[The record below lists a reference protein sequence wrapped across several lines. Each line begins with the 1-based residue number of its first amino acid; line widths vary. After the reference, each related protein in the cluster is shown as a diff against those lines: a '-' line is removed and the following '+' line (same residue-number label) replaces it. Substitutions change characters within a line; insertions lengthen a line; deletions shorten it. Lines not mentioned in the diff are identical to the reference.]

1 MPWGSTGG
9 VPNWW
14 LVCYDQVQQLPR
26 YGLIMMS
33 DFLSRAVT
41 LEAVTPAFLTWSL
54 ALLSLLSFSV
64 QAEEIGAGGE
74 LWHWE

>member
-1 MPWGSTGG
+1 
-9 VPNWW
+9 
-14 LVCYDQVQQLPR
+14 
-26 YGLIMMS
+26 
-33 DFLSRAVT
+33 VT